1 MHEMLNPSHWKR
13 PTGYSNAVAAQG
25 RMVFVA
31 GQIGWNAEEVFE
43 TDEFHGQVRQALANV
58 REALAAAGALPEHIV
73 RLTWYVTD
81 KKRYLAEL
89 AEVGAAYRDEIG
101 RVFPAMALIP
111 VPELLED
118 RALVEIEATAVVSA
132 GPR

>member
-1 MHEMLNPSHWKR
+1 MLNPKHWKR
-13 PTGYSNAVAAQG
+13 PAGYSNAVAAQG

-43 TDEFHGQVRQALANV
+43 TDEFHAQVRQALSNV

-81 KKRYLAEL
+81 KRRYLAEL

-118 RALVEIEATAVVSA
+118 RALVEIEATAVLPESRPGA
-132 GPR
+132 

>member
-1 MHEMLNPSHWKR
+1 MHEALNPKHWKR
-13 PTGYSNAVAAQG
+13 PRGYSNAVAARG

-31 GQIGWNAEEVFE
+31 GQVGWNAEEVFE
-43 TDEFHGQVRQALANV
+43 SDEFHAQVRQALCNV

-81 KKRYLAEL
+81 KRRYLAEL
-89 AEVGAAYRDEIG
+89 TEVGNAYRDVIG

-118 RALVEIEATAVVSA
+118 RALVEIEATAVVPDS
-132 GPR
+132 

>member
-1 MHEMLNPSHWKR
+1 MVHETLNPSHWKR
-13 PTGYSNAVAAQG
+13 PTGYSNAVVARG
-25 RMVFVA
+25 RLVFVA

-43 TDEFHGQVRQALANV
+43 TDAFQGQVRQALTNV
-58 REALAAAGALPEHIV
+58 REALAAAGAAPEHLV

-81 KKRYLAEL
+81 KRRYLAEL
-89 AEVGAAYRDEIG
+89 AEIGQAYREVIG

-118 RALVEIEATAVVSA
+118 RALVEIEATAVV
-132 GPR
+132 PD

>member
-1 MHEMLNPSHWKR
+1 MNEMFNPQHWKR
-13 PTGYSNAVAAQG
+13 PSGYSNAVAAQG

-43 TDEFHGQVRQALANV
+43 TDEFHAQVRQALLNV

-81 KKRYLAEL
+81 KRRYLAEL
-89 AEVGAAYRDEIG
+89 AEIGNAYREVIG

-111 VPELLED
+111 VAELLED
-118 RALVEIEATAVVSA
+118 RALVEIEATAVVPDS
-132 GPR
+132 